1 MLQLTWLIPILP
13 ALAFVAIVLY
23 VHRWEKLSARL
34 AILAIFLSFLIAQG
48 VFWTATTTE
57 HFEPVWQ
64 KVGWIPMGTSVLSI
78 GILVDNL
85 SLVMLFM
92 VPLVC
97 LLIFI
102 YSVGYMEGDPRYA
115 RFFAYVSLFTVGML
129 GLIVSG
135 NLIQLFV
142 FWEIM
147 GLCSYLLIGFWFEK
161 DSAANAAKKAFIVTR
176 VGDVLL
182 FLGILGLYSQT
193 GTLQIREI
201 FSEHNIE
208 MLAHS
213 MVSIPLVGQL
223 SLATLF
229 SLLIF
234 GGAVGKSAQFPLHVW
249 LPDAMEGPTP
259 VSALIHAATMVA
271 AGVYLVA
278 RTLPLFAAVEPST
291 SLVWV
296 AGIGAFTAFFAST
309 IAVAQNDIKRVLAY
323 STISQLGY
331 MIMALGVGGLVAG
344 VFHLI
349 THAFFKALLFLG
361 SGSVIHAMEHGH
373 HVVAGHGEHSDEEE
387 PFDPNDM
394 MNMGGLRAKMPAT
407 FWAFMA
413 GALALAGIPPLAG
426 FWSKDEILSEAF
438 HGGHWL
444 VWAAG
449 TAAAFITAFYMARQ
463 IFLTFLGEPRTPFA
477 EEAHESPRVMTLP
490 LIVLAIFAVFLG
502 LWGVPADFPVLGPL
516 LGDNPF
522 HHLVGEVH
530 EAAGFHPEAVP
541 FNPVVMGI
549 SIVVAFGGL
558 FGGYLI
564 YGRRPLAAG
573 EPDPLRRLGP
583 VWTILENKYWV
594 DEIYR
599 ATVVRAVVFLG
610 DLSYSIDD
618 RWVID
623 PLVDLAGLG
632 GVAVSRLSRLF
643 DIYLIDAMVNLT
655 GVATRSFSTL
665 QNLIDIYLVDGIVKL
680 IGIVTEEISQQLRM
694 IQTGRVQN
702 YLLVVY
708 IAVLTLLGL
717 YLTW

>member
-13 ALAFVAIVLY
+13 ALAFAAIVLY
-23 VHRWEKLSARL
+23 VHRWERLSARL

-57 HFEPVWQ
+57 HFDPVWQ
-64 KVGWIPMGTSVLSI
+64 KVGWLPMGTGVLSI

-115 RFFAYVSLFTVGML
+115 RFFAYVSLFAVGML

-161 DSAANAAKKAFIVTR
+161 PSAANAAKKAFIVTR

-201 FSEHNIE
+201 FSEHTIE
-208 MLAHS
+208 TLAHS
-213 MVSIPLVGQL
+213 MVSIPLVGQV
-223 SLATLF
+223 SLATIF

-278 RTLPLFAAVEPST
+278 RTLPLFAAVEPSA

-296 AGIGAFTAFFAST
+296 AGIGAFTAFLAST

-331 MIMALGVGGLVAG
+331 MVMALGVGGLVAG

-361 SGSVIHAMEHGH
+361 SGSVIHALEHGQ
-373 HVVAGHGEHSDEEE
+373 EEE
-387 PFDPNDM
+387 AFDPNDM

-407 FWAFMA
+407 FWTFVI
-413 GALALAGIPPLAG
+413 GALALAGVPPLAG
-426 FWSKDEILSEAF
+426 FWSKDEILADAF
-438 HGGHWL
+438 HGGHFL

-449 TAAAFITAFYMARQ
+449 TAAAFLTAFYMARQ

-490 LIVLAIFAVFLG
+490 LIALAIFAVFIG
-502 LWGVPADFPVLGPL
+502 FWGVPADFPVLGPL
-516 LGDNPF
+516 LGGNPF

-530 EAAGFHPEAVP
+530 EVAGFHAEGVP

-549 SIVVAFGGL
+549 SIIVAFGGL
-558 FGGYLI
+558 FFGYLV
-564 YGRRPLAAG
+564 YGRRPLTAG
-573 EPDPLRRLGP
+573 EPDPLQRLGLLWA
-583 VWTILENKYWV
+583 VLENAYWI
-594 DEIYR
+594 DEIYD
-599 ATVVRAVVFLG
+599 ATVVRGAVFLG
-610 DLSYSIDD
+610 DVFYDVDD
-618 RWVID
+618 RWIID
-623 PLVDLAGLG
+623 PLVDLNGKAGLLISKF
-632 GVAVSRLSRLF
+632 SRAF
-643 DIYLIDAMVNLT
+643 DRYVVDGAVNL
-655 GVATRSFSTL
+655 AA
-665 QNLIDIYLVDGIVKL
+665 IA
-680 IGIVTEEISQQLRM
+680 TEELSAGFRL

-702 YLLVVY
+702 YLLLAY
-708 IAVLTLLGL
+708 IVLTVLVLVFAAG
-717 YLTW
+717 